1 MLMSLPN
8 VYWIMISPLL
18 RAILDAFLKVLNH
31 LHPGLGVEVK
41 GNKDELV
48 CVIQLNRCQSCY
60 MLIAL

>member
-1 MLMSLPN
+1 
-8 VYWIMISPLL
+8 MISPLL

-48 CVIQLNRCQSCY
+48 CVIQLDRCQSCY